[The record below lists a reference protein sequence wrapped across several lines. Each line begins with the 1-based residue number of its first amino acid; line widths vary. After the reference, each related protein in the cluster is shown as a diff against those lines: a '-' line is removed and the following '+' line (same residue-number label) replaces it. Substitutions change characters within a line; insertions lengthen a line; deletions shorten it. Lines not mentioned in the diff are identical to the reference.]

1 MIFEGRPVDEI
12 SDEEIAQLVKAHVS
26 ERQHLEFK
34 ATLGYKDDDARME
47 LLRDVVSMAN
57 GGGGYLIFGVRDDG
71 RGQAQSFV
79 DQALMNRADSMIKS
93 IRSLCHDHIAE
104 RIEGIEIRLR
114 DVNGNAV
121 IIIRIPISGRRP
133 HMVTLNHRTDFV
145 IRVEDG
151 KREMSLGEIREAFL
165 NEPIGLR
172 LDNMDARLSDLVR
185 TLTHGQRK
193 KELTEASQ
201 THVSDALVRS
211 DDGPVLA
218 EVLRERFETEVG
230 ETPFLW
236 LGATPVTPRQRLIA
250 VDDPEIVSMLSVP
263 PGSRRG
269 GWNMSG
275 LDHSSRSSLTGVELG
290 TKEYEYLEVFE
301 NGHLEFWTPL
311 DGHFCWKQS
320 EEEQEVRPRL
330 YPYPVVEYPVS
341 FLRLAA
347 ALLGSAGYSKEVL
360 IQLEYRNASG
370 YILRPGQ
377 PGHFDFDSPLDPSTP
392 FAGPHLLVGPIRVPG
407 TFKPHEVAFDL
418 LKVVYQGFGVEVGG
432 IPFRDSDGTFSF
444 GA

>member
-34 ATLGYKDDDARME
+34 ATFEYRDAATRME

-57 GGGGYLIFGVRDDG
+57 GGGGYLVFGVRDDG

-104 RIEGIEIRLR
+104 RIEGIEIRR
-114 DVNGNAV
+114 RNVNGNTV
-121 IIIRIPISGRRP
+121 IIVRIPISGRRP
-133 HMVTLNHRTDFV
+133 HMVTLNHRTDFA

-172 LDNMDARLSDLVR
+172 LDNMDAILSDLVR

-218 EVLRERFETEVG
+218 EVLRERFENEVG

-236 LGATPVTPRQRLIA
+236 LGATPVAPRQRLIA
-250 VDDPEIVSMLSVP
+250 VDDPEILSMLSTP
-263 PGSRRG
+263 PGSRRS
-269 GWNMSG
+269 GWNMAG
-275 LDHSSRSSLTGVELG
+275 LDHSRRWSLTGVELG
-290 TKEYEYLEVFE
+290 IKEYRYLEVFD

-311 DGHFCWKQS
+311 DDRFCRKQS
-320 EEEQEVRPRL
+320 EEERRVRPRL

-347 ALLGSAGYSKEVL
+347 ALLGSAGYSEEVL

-370 YILRPGQ
+370 YILPPGQ
-377 PGHFDFDSPLDPSTP
+377 PEHFDFDSPLDPSTP
-392 FAGPHLLVGPIRVPG
+392 FAGRHLLVGPIRVPG
-407 TFKPHEVAFDL
+407 TFKPDEVAFDL